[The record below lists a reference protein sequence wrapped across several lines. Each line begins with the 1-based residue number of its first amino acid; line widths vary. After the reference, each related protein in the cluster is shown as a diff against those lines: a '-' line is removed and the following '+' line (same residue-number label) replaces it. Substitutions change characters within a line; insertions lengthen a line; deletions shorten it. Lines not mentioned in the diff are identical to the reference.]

1 MEENTWKGLTAA
13 AFAAVGAYFRQLT
26 FPLVLLVAV
35 MSLDYASGM
44 TRAWA
49 KGELSAK
56 VGLLGIVKKVSYMLI
71 VAVAVTVDWVV
82 RIAAGEAGVPLE
94 GSYFCALLVAV
105 WLILN
110 ECISILENVNEL
122 GAPVPS
128 FLVKLAGKLKQS
140 AERKGETLDG
150 GERDDQQP

>member
-1 MEENTWKGLTAA
+1 MSENTWKGLTAA
-13 AFAAVGAYFRQLT
+13 AFAAVGAYFRALT
-26 FPLVLLVAV
+26 FPLALLITLMA
-35 MSLDYASGM
+35 LDYISGM
-44 TRAWA
+44 TRAWVR
-49 KGELSAK
+49 GELSSK
-56 VGLLGIVKKVSYMLI
+56 VGLRGIVKKVSYLLI

-140 AERKGETLDG
+140 AERKGETLDRG
-150 GERDDQQP
+150 GRDDQQP